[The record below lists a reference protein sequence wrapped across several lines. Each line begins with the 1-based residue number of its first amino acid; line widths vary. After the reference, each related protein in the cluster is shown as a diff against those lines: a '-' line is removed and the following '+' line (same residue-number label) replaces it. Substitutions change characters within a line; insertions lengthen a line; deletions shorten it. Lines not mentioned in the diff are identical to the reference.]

1 MPGSSV
7 TTAST
12 RAERESRSSV
22 GLDAVNG
29 VEDRPAVG
37 RGAQLVGELVAPGGG
52 DEDVS
57 HGGP

>member
-12 RAERESRSSV
+12 RAEREPLER

-37 RGAQLVGELVAPGGG
+37 RGSQLVGELGAVRGG
-52 DEDVS
+52 DEDVP
-57 HGGP
+57 HEG